1 MIVVVGDYDVL
12 LHIAVVCAVTPPN
25 LEGGGGA
32 RVLLQQNKKASYDDT
47 RWSGSVCDDATT
59 YDVARCVTRM
69 WCVTSFQ
76 QIVLNGERICQQIVL
91 NGKKACTGM
100 QAELKLIVESF
111 FGEDDGDEWRTV

>member
-1 MIVVVGDYDVL
+1 M
-12 LHIAVVCAVTPPN
+12 CCKKTMMKTRRAVTTF
-25 LEGGGGA
+25 GVGRG
-32 RVLLQQNKKASYDDT
+32 V
-47 RWSGSVCDDATT
+47 
-59 YDVARCVTRM
+59 
-69 WCVTSFQ
+69 FQ